1 MSFGFVTMALL
12 VLTAVAL
19 AYFWIYYSCD
29 LITEHPRESQ
39 SSPSHPSPHC
49 CQCERHSMHTRT
61 RTHTPPREYSMRS
74 YLFYTFHEFSASASR
89 FISRSFPKTQKQLL
103 RLSAKPEMPSSTCL
117 PGQLPVLLNHSR
129 VPLLRSLLLF
139 CKNYT

>member
-74 YLFYTFHEFSASASR
+74 YLFYTFMSSLPLRPGSSAVLSPKP
-89 FISRSFPKTQKQLL
+89 RS
-103 RLSAKPEMPSSTCL
+103 SCSDCL
-117 PGQLPVLLNHSR
+117 PSLRCLLPR
-129 VPLLRSLLLF
+129 VCQASFQSCSTTQGFLF
-139 CKNYT
+139 